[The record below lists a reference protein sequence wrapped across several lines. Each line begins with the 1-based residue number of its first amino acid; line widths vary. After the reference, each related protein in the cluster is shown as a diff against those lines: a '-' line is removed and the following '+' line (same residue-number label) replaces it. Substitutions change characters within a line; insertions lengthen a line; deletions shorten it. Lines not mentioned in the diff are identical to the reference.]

1 MISLIVAMDLNNGIG
16 IDNEIPWRISSD
28 LRQFKRLTLGHH
40 ILMGRKTYESISK
53 TLPGRVMIILTRSLE
68 YQAEGCVVL
77 HSLLDAIRYAEGQG
91 ENELFVIGGEDIF
104 AQSIDIADR
113 IYLSKVDAS
122 VEADTFFPRLDSDE
136 WKIIFSEY
144 IYSSDID
151 QYPYTFQI
159 LERIR

>member
-28 LRQFKRLTLGHH
+28 LRQFKRLTMGHH